1 VREVFEVHFK
11 ANVGNLFAVVADFV
25 VRRFE
30 PSLYQPFLRRQ
41 AAYLFEIAL
50 EDDEAATG
58 ILSTIVSFDSP
69 GLKHGVKADSHNTL
83 ILQPVFKG
91 C

>member
-1 VREVFEVHFK
+1 VRQIFEAHFK
-11 ANVGNLFAVVADFV
+11 ANVGNLFAFVADFV

-50 EDDEAATG
+50 E
-58 ILSTIVSFDSP
+58 TIY
-69 GLKHGVKADSHNTL
+69 
-83 ILQPVFKG
+83 VF
-91 C
+91 CIPISYFSVIF

>member
-1 VREVFEVHFK
+1 LFSPCGSVF
-11 ANVGNLFAVVADFV
+11 FAVVADFV

-30 PSLYQPFLRRQ
+30 PSLYQPFLWRQ

-50 EDDEAATG
+50 ENGKAATG
-58 ILSTIVSFDSP
+58 SRIVAEIL
-69 GLKHGVKADSHNTL
+69 
-83 ILQPVFKG
+83 G